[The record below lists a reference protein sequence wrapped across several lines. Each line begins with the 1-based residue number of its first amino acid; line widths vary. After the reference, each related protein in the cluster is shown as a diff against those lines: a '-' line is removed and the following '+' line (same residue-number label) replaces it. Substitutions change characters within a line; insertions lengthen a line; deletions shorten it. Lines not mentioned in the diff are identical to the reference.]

1 MEHRCHKGI
10 CCRVKPRGT
19 WAWSR
24 TPLMQF
30 PTVQVNLVSCNSP
43 RPVNHFTP
51 NTFERETEVVAKNSL
66 ALWGPLC
73 AHAEIS
79 RVRVCLCLSCVR
91 ASFKGRGLDVSQVPL
106 GFAVICAQGFP
117 AVEVKPS
124 DSVPRVKQRCCPL
137 FTAIPALLKHCSGL

>member
-10 CCRVKPRGT
+10 CGRVKPRGT

-30 PTVQVNLVSCNSP
+30 PTVQVNLVSRNSP

-51 NTFERETEVVAKNSL
+51 NTFERETEVVAKISL

-73 AHAEIS
+73 AHAGIS
-79 RVRVCLCLSCVR
+79 RVRVFASRVCRPVLR
-91 ASFKGRGLDVSQVPL
+91 AG
-106 GFAVICAQGFP
+106 A
-117 AVEVKPS
+117 
-124 DSVPRVKQRCCPL
+124 
-137 FTAIPALLKHCSGL
+137 